1 MTALHASQGGH
12 RTTLTCKKMY
22 IYILAKKILYAKLT
36 YCNHPNKNFEHP
48 NLRITK
54 IWVQK
59 NKSRQFFF
67 FLGNHNA
74 KIREKKD
81 NSYIRILYTYLYSFN
96 LILTVVVLHASQGG
110 HRTTLTCKKKCIYTL
125 AKKILYEILYAKLT
139 YCDHPNKNFEHP
151 NLRIA
156 KICVQKK

>member
-1 MTALHASQGGH
+1 MN
-12 RTTLTCKKMY
+12 TLTWELQKFGF
-22 IYILAKKILYAKLT
+22 
-36 YCNHPNKNFEHP
+36 N
-48 NLRITK
+48 
-54 IWVQK
+54 K
-59 NKSRQFFF
+59 NKSRQFF

-96 LILTVVVLHASQGG
+96 LTLTVAVLHASQGG

-125 AKKILYEILYAKLT
+125 AKNILYEILYAKLT

-156 KICVQKK
+156 KICVQKKWE